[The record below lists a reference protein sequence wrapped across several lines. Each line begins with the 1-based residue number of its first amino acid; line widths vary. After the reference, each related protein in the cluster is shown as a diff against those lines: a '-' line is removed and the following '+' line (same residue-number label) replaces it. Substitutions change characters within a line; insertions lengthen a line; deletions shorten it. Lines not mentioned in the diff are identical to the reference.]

1 MKSFLYALV
10 KSAVIVAVAVV
21 CYYVYMSIIGE

>member
-1 MKSFLYALV
+1 MKRILYILV
-10 KSAVIVAVAVV
+10 KSAIIVAVAVV

>member
-10 KSAVIVAVAVV
+10 KSAIIVAVAVV